1 MTIAMTTQPFDRR
14 SRKDSSDSLSLST
27 SSSGN
32 ASMQALSSPFDNEPD
47 WPRSWRAY
55 ACMVGCVLLMFNSW
69 GLVNAYG
76 TWSSYYVGHS
86 LRNVDQL
93 KLNLIGSTQSGIVLL
108 LSNPV
113 GRLLDAG
120 HFRKVIG
127 CGTVLVPLG
136 LFLLSV
142 VHPNDVEAITSYLP
156 IWATQGLVVGLGMST
171 FFVSSSQIASTWFP
185 KRRGLAVGYV
195 ACGASLAGVV
205 YPTMLRYLIALVGF
219 NDAVRYVATL
229 TAVTCLFSF
238 IFCTPNPDHDHHEPK
253 RWLAVETWF
262 DMDAFRNTAFCW
274 FTAAVAFLFLGFYP
288 IFFNLEEWASVRGFG
303 IRLAT
308 TKANEATTGDTSNR
322 PMETFWL
329 LTIMNGASTI
339 GRMLLAHFADIVG
352 ALNMHIGSTI
362 VGSLLILILWSLSG
376 SETDAIAFCVVF
388 GLFSGMI
395 IGCPPASVGNILNC
409 TYTSKEKEHLAK
421 QKLGHWTGMM
431 YFFAGV
437 PALAGPLIAGHLITR
452 YNTYLTVQLWSGA
465 CLVVCFCCM
474 IVARWYLP
482 LTNGSTCKVELSRFF
497 NRKQDGLPR
506 KERKGSQTTMVDAH
520 EALSQAP
527 TRVVSTMP
535 SREGSSEKIES
546 PGDMV

>member
-1 MTIAMTTQPFDRR
+1 MTGPMASPSFDRQ
-14 SRKDSSDSLSLST
+14 SRKDSSASLSLSI
-27 SSSGN
+27 SSSGTSAMAGS
-32 ASMQALSSPFDNEPD
+32 ASSALNNEPD

-127 CGTVLVPLG
+127 CGTLLVPLG

-142 VHPNDVEAITSYLP
+142 VHPSDVEAITSYLP
-156 IWATQGLVVGLGMST
+156 IWATQGLVIGLGMST

-238 IFCTPNPDHDHHEPK
+238 IFCTPNPEHDHHEPK
-253 RWLAVETWF
+253 KWAAVETWF
-262 DMDAFRNTAFCW
+262 DMDAFHNTAFCW

-303 IRLAT
+303 VRMAT
-308 TKANEATTGDTSNR
+308 KNADDAAVEDSSNR
-322 PMETFWL
+322 PLETFWL
-329 LTIMNGASTI
+329 LTIMNGASTV
-339 GRMLLAHFADIVG
+339 GRMLLAHFADVVG

-362 VGSLLILILWSLSG
+362 VGSLLVLILWSLAG

-409 TYTSKEKEHLAK
+409 TYTSKELQPLSK

-437 PALAGPLIAGHLITR
+437 PALTGPLIAGSLITK
-452 YNTYLTVQLWSGA
+452 YKTYLTVQLWSGT

-474 IVARWYLP
+474 IIARWYLP
-482 LTNGSTCKVELSRFF
+482 SYSGFTAKEEVVRFL
-497 NRKQDGLPR
+497 KQDYPE
-506 KERKGSQTTMVDAH
+506 KECKESEATMVEAP

-527 TRVVSTMP
+527 TRVASTMP
-535 SREGSSEKIES
+535 SRHGSSEKVNS
-546 PGDMV
+546 PGDVV